1 MKYKEIFYSRKDLVK
16 EKHYDYREIV
26 YNHYDEVQGDF
37 TIFRGLVKKEHYDEV
52 QGDLYN
58 HYGEVQGDFL

>member
-1 MKYKEIFYSRKDLVK
+1 MMKDKEIFYSHKSLVK
-16 EKHYDYREIV
+16 KHYEFREIF

-52 QGDLYN
+52 QGD
-58 HYGEVQGDFL
+58 F